1 VYRIFIRKPEGTR
14 DLAKPYGNN
23 IKIELKE

>member
-1 VYRIFIRKPEGTR
+1 VNRIFIRKPEGTR
-14 DLAKPYGNN
+14 DLAKPKENN